1 MTDITALPLP
11 QVPGISIRA
20 DVHSSAPDMWAITIM
35 MYYYYFHLSDFL
47 SQTKMYSALQEMW
60 TGKWMQ
66 MDHGKNCTA
75 DFASG
80 SEINS

>member
-20 DVHSSAPDMWAITIM
+20 DVHSSAPDMQAITIM

-47 SQTKMYSALQEMW
+47 SQTQMYSALQEMW
-60 TGKWMQ
+60 TMGR
-66 MDHGKNCTA
+66 TA
-75 DFASG
+75 LQILLVAL
-80 SEINS
+80 ELTVNIVV